1 MEPQSLA
8 QLKSLLATTNLLV
21 VDDTPIIRDIVA
33 GILEPLGLA
42 AIHQA
47 ANGEEAWKLLEAQP
61 IGLVIA
67 DWLMPGLNGL
77 DLLRKM
83 RADQRFTAT
92 PLIMITGM
100 PDKHVVMEA
109 MKLQISDFLIKPID
123 GKLLR
128 QKILKVL
135 TAQGAR

>member
-1 MEPQSLA
+1 MGQETLA
-8 QLKSLLATTNLLV
+8 KLRTLLTATHILI

-33 GILEPLGLA
+33 GILEPLHLA
-42 AIHQA
+42 AVHQA
-47 ANGEEAWKLLEAQP
+47 GNGEEAWKLLESES
-61 IGLVIA
+61 IDLVIA

-83 RADQRFTAT
+83 RESERFATT

-100 PDKHVVMEA
+100 PDRHVVVEA
-109 MKLQISDFLIKPID
+109 MKLSISDFLIKPID
-123 GKLLR
+123 GNLLR

-135 TAQGAR
+135 SAKAAQ